1 MGTSKP
7 HIKLKLDNNA
17 NDTPITPKE
26 NEQPEINGKTESAN
40 SSLKKMEEN
49 ATENNNAA
57 KQEEMKQADTVEQP
71 KKQIKLSDYLEII
84 SKLLGILTILGT
96 ITGGFFIYKYLEN
109 IGQLSILPEI
119 ITNPSVFI
127 VATIIFGSILL
138 LFLILVSIFYF
149 IGVKLHNAS
158 PSSKL
163 IIKFIIFIIEFFVL
177 ILNCYLL
184 YYLYIKN
191 NYDYHKM
198 LFINN
203 LSFIINSCFLL
214 LLLGLGKN
222 QNREKK
228 KITKYHYILYRCVY
242 FIPILVILSFFLY
255 YKTLIFESIHFIR
268 FAETPENSSWYLL
281 HNNFQQNNGFQET
294 NGINKSDLKKLKKYF
309 TKPKQCS
316 KLDPRENALYG
327 YMAWNLGDTKVFCP
341 PTVDN
346 TKADFTKTNEC
357 SKTPNECPKTQEQE
371 EAEKLTKECIV
382 ISGKALQIMP
392 TLYVSTEPI
401 QQPKYDVKEP
411 TIEINCC
418 NCNPNS
424 PKNKD
429 GHPDIGY
436 TDKKICQ

>member
-7 HIKLKLDNNA
+7 HIKLKSDNNA
-17 NDTPITPKE
+17 NDTHMTHKE
-26 NEQPEINGKTESAN
+26 NELPEINEKTESAN
-40 SSLKKMEEN
+40 SSLKKMEGN

-109 IGQLSILPEI
+109 IGQLSIFPEI

-127 VATIIFGSILL
+127 AATIIFGSIFL
-138 LFLILVSIFYF
+138 LFLILFSIFYF
-149 IGVKLHNAS
+149 IGIKLNNAS

-163 IIKFIIFIIEFFVL
+163 IIKFIISIIQLIEFFVL

-184 YYLYIKN
+184 YLLLYIEN

-198 LFINN
+198 LFIII
-203 LSFIINSCFLL
+203 LSFIINSCFIF

-222 QNREKK
+222 QNKEKK
-228 KITKYHYILYRCVY
+228 KMTKYNYILYTCASCIMIV
-242 FIPILVILSFFLY
+242 VILSIFLY

-341 PTVDN
+341 SYQTNLIDDVNRQPTDY
-346 TKADFTKTNEC
+346 
-357 SKTPNECPKTQEQE
+357 
-371 EAEKLTKECIV
+371 CIV

-392 TLYVSTEPI
+392 TFYVSTEPI
-401 QQPKYDVKEP
+401 QQLKYDVKE
-411 TIEINCC
+411 
-418 NCNPNS
+418 
-424 PKNKD
+424 
-429 GHPDIGY
+429 
-436 TDKKICQ
+436 

>member
-96 ITGGFFIYKYLEN
+96 ITGGFFIYKYLKN

-127 VATIIFGSILL
+127 AATIIFGSI
-138 LFLILVSIFYF
+138 FLIFLIPVSISYF
-149 IGVKLHNAS
+149 IGVKLYNAS
-158 PSSKL
+158 PLFKL
-163 IIKFIIFIIEFFVL
+163 IIYFFIPIIQFFVL
-177 ILNCYLL
+177 ILNFYLSYLL
-184 YYLYIKN
+184 HIEN
-191 NYDYHKM
+191 NYEYYEI
-198 LFINN
+198 LFIIY
-203 LSFIINSCFLL
+203 LLIITSSCFTFLF
-214 LLLGLGKN
+214 LGLRKN
-222 QNREKK
+222 QNKEKK
-228 KITKYHYILYRCVY
+228 KMTKYNYILYECVY
-242 FIPILVILSFFLY
+242 CIPIIVILSIILN

-268 FAETPENSSWYLL
+268 FAEKPENSSWYLL

-341 PTVDN
+341 SYQTNLIDDVNRRPTDY
-346 TKADFTKTNEC
+346 
-357 SKTPNECPKTQEQE
+357 
-371 EAEKLTKECIV
+371 CIV

-392 TLYVSTEPI
+392 ERYISTEPI
-401 QQPKYDVKEP
+401 
-411 TIEINCC
+411 
-418 NCNPNS
+418 
-424 PKNKD
+424 
-429 GHPDIGY
+429 
-436 TDKKICQ
+436 

>member
-1 MGTSKP
+1 M
-7 HIKLKLDNNA
+7 N
-17 NDTPITPKE
+17 
-26 NEQPEINGKTESAN
+26 
-40 SSLKKMEEN
+40 
-49 ATENNNAA
+49 
-57 KQEEMKQADTVEQP
+57 
-71 KKQIKLSDYLEII
+71 
-84 SKLLGILTILGT
+84 
-96 ITGGFFIYKYLEN
+96 
-109 IGQLSILPEI
+109 
-119 ITNPSVFI
+119 
-127 VATIIFGSILL
+127 
-138 LFLILVSIFYF
+138 
-149 IGVKLHNAS
+149 
-158 PSSKL
+158 
-163 IIKFIIFIIEFFVL
+163 IFIL
-177 ILNCYLL
+177 ALPDKTRILNFTHT
-184 YYLYIKN
+184 IE
-191 NYDYHKM
+191 
-198 LFINN
+198 I
-203 LSFIINSCFLL
+203 
-214 LLLGLGKN
+214 
-222 QNREKK
+222 
-228 KITKYHYILYRCVY
+228 
-242 FIPILVILSFFLY
+242 
-255 YKTLIFESIHFIR
+255 
-268 FAETPENSSWYLL
+268 PENSSWYLL
-281 HNNFQQNNGFQET
+281 HNNFQKNNGFQET

-357 SKTPNECPKTQEQE
+357 SKTPNECLKTQEQE

-429 GHPDIGY
+429 DHPDIEY